1 MSLTIQHAV
10 EKGATYALIVY
21 DTQDNLPQKTM
32 IARDKGVLVAAVD
45 IQSGTWKMAREI
57 FEVLQKETT
66 SKRITV
72 NEINIKV
79 IQEVAIDIG
88 ALLKYTSDIRGR
100 TAKIQRETQ
109 KIDEDLDEIKTA
121 VCTFQNKLKT
131 AVVEIET
138 ESMET
143 MYMTKLSESDIAS
156 LG

>member
-1 MSLTIQHAV
+1 M
-10 EKGATYALIVY
+10 
-21 DTQDNLPQKTM
+21 
-32 IARDKGVLVAAVD
+32 
-45 IQSGTWKMAREI
+45 
-57 FEVLQKETT
+57 
-66 SKRITV
+66 
-72 NEINIKV
+72 
-79 IQEVAIDIG
+79 
-88 ALLKYTSDIRGR
+88 